1 MSATII
7 PYITHPVVRTTRAAE
22 AARMVA
28 SRYQL
33 DAGDADFLA
42 RKARALVKSGCS
54 PAWAVSMIRRAA
66 RGLRKTPRSQ
76 A

>member
-7 PYITHPVVRTTRAAE
+7 PYLTHPAVRVTRAAE

>member
-1 MSATII
+1 MNASII
-7 PYITHPVVRTTRAAE
+7 PFLTHPAVRTTRAAE

-28 SRYQL
+28 GRYAL
-33 DAGDADFLA
+33 DAADADFLA
-42 RKARALVKSGCS
+42 RKARALIKSGCS